1 MKTILRLLP
10 LIATRRGLFI
20 ETAIWSAFT
29 QASVL
34 GISLGIAW
42 TVGHVVAGR
51 PVSILV
57 AGGALSS
64 LAVFASLAAWRESWV
79 SHDLAYRLI
88 ATLRG
93 RVFDSLRRSLPF
105 RTRHRRTGDLTT
117 TVIAG
122 IETLEWLYAHTVAQ
136 ALSALLVLGISTVVS
151 ITIHPILLL
160 IWVPL
165 LTIGVTVPLIT
176 ARRARRDGDDLT
188 AGAAALRSEVLDT
201 IRGMRELAGAGA
213 LEKQLDR
220 LTEDT
225 RALARVQTREAS
237 RLGAER
243 GIADITLA
251 LAALGAILIILVD
264 RASIAPADIPLAVT
278 VAVAGLGPAAQIAD
292 LLRNAGTLRA
302 AAERITG
309 ILEHPPAVHATT
321 HPHRPDPA
329 PELGLVFDRVGFAY
343 DGGERVL
350 DDFSMQ
356 IRPGETVALVGP
368 SGAGKTTAARLAL
381 RMWDVDAGSIR
392 IDGTDLRDIPD
403 DELRQVIS
411 TVPQSSPLQRGTIRS
426 NIILGNPD
434 APDDAIQKAASTAGL
449 FDPNTNLPSGLDT
462 PIGEHG
468 TGISGGQ
475 RARVGIARALLN
487 NPRVL
492 VLDEPTASLD
502 PEADAAIMD
511 FLNRS
516 EDRAVL
522 LIAHRPDTIA
532 TTNRIIRLGA

>member
-1 MKTILRLLP
+1 MTTILRLLP

-20 ETAIWSAFT
+20 ETVIWSALT

-42 TVGHVVAGR
+42 TVGHVVAGQ

-64 LAVFASLAAWRESWV
+64 LAIFASLAAWRESWV

-117 TVIAG
+117 TVIAD
-122 IETLEWLYAHTVAQ
+122 IETLEWLYAHTAAQ
-136 ALSALLVLGISTVVS
+136 TLSALLVLSISTVVS

-160 IWVPL
+160 IWIPL
-165 LTIGVTVPLIT
+165 LTIGVTVPFVT
-176 ARRARRDGDDLT
+176 ARRARRDSDDLT

-225 RALARVQTREAS
+225 RALARAQTREAS

-251 LAALGAILIILVD
+251 LAALGAIFIILVD
-264 RASIAPADIPLAVT
+264 RASIAPQHIPLAVT

-302 AAERITG
+302 AAERITDV
-309 ILEHPPAVHATT
+309 LEHPPAVHATT
-321 HPHRPDPA
+321 RPRRPEPA
-329 PELGLVFDRVGFAY
+329 SELGLVFDRVEFTY
-343 DGGERVL
+343 DGSERVL

-434 APDDAIQKAASTAGL
+434 APDAAIHEAACTAGL
-449 FDPNTNLPSGLDT
+449 FDPHTNLPSGLDT
-462 PIGEHG
+462 PVGEHG